1 MIILGHGVF
10 SIGEKDI
17 AITRGGGQFVLE
29 REYRDIEADGDRG
42 PVKGRTVIDKSVP
55 KLTMNALSMLPED
68 FTSYYPGMKSEA
80 TELST
85 KVTGRTDITAEDYKS
100 VKWTGKTK
108 QGKGVIITL
117 KNAINL
123 ENLDWTLQDKDEVI
137 QALTYV
143 GAYDEGEPDVE
154 PWDVEFIK

>member
-10 SIGEKDI
+10 SIGGKDI
-17 AITRGGGQFVLE
+17 AITRGGGQFVIE

-42 PVKGRTVIDKSVP
+42 PVKNRTIIDKSVP

-68 FTSYYPGMKSEA
+68 FTNYYPGMISET
-80 TELST
+80 TEEST
-85 KVTGRTDITAEDYKS
+85 KVTGRTDISEDDYKT

-143 GAYDEGEPDVE
+143 GTYDEDDMENE

>member
-10 SIGEKDI
+10 SIGGKDI
-17 AITRGGGQFVLE
+17 AITRGGGKFVIE

-55 KLTMNALSMLPED
+55 KLTINALSMLPED
-68 FTSYYPGMKSEA
+68 FTSYYPGMQS
-80 TELST
+80 TTDTNT
-85 KVTGRTDITAEDYKS
+85 KVTGKTDISTDDYKT

-123 ENLDWTLQDKDEVI
+123 ENIDWTLQDKDEVI

-143 GAYDEGEPDVE
+143 GTYDEDDMENE

>member
-10 SIGEKDI
+10 SIGGKDI
-17 AITRGGGQFVLE
+17 AITRGGGQFAIE

-42 PVKGRTVIDKSVP
+42 PVKNRTVIDKSVP

-68 FTSYYPGMKSEA
+68 FTNYYPGMTSET
-80 TELST
+80 TERST
-85 KVTGRTDITAEDYKS
+85 KVTGKTDISEDDYKI

-137 QALTYV
+137 QSLTYV
-143 GAYDEGEPDVE
+143 GTYAEDDMENE

>member
-10 SIGEKDI
+10 SICGKDI
-17 AITRGGGQFVLE
+17 AITRGGGQFVIE

-55 KLTMNALSMLPED
+55 KLTINALSMLPED
-68 FTSYYPGMKSEA
+68 FTNYYPGMQS
-80 TELST
+80 TTDTNT
-85 KVTGRTDITAEDYKS
+85 KVTGKTDISTEDYKT

-143 GAYDEGEPDVE
+143 GTYDEDDMENE

>member
-1 MIILGHGVF
+1 MT
-10 SIGEKDI
+10 SE
-17 AITRGGGQFVLE
+17 TTE
-29 REYRDIEADGDRG
+29 R
-42 PVKGRTVIDKSVP
+42 
-55 KLTMNALSMLPED
+55 
-68 FTSYYPGMKSEA
+68 
-80 TELST
+80 ST
-85 KVTGRTDITAEDYKS
+85 KVTGKTDISEDDYKI

-137 QALTYV
+137 QSLTYV
-143 GAYDEGEPDVE
+143 GTYAEDDMENE

>member
-17 AITRGGGQFVLE
+17 AVTRGGGQFVVE

-42 PVKGRTVIDKSVP
+42 TVKGRTLIDKSVP
-55 KLTMNALSMLPED
+55 KLTINALSMLPED
-68 FTSYYPGMKSEA
+68 FTSYYPGMKSA
-80 TELST
+80 TDT
-85 KVTGRTDITAEDYKS
+85 NTTVTGKTDISTEDYKT

-108 QGKGVIITL
+108 AGKGVIITL

-143 GAYDEGEPDVE
+143 GTYDEGESETE
-154 PWDVEFIK
+154 PWEVEFIK

>member
-10 SIGEKDI
+10 SIGGKDI
-17 AITRGGGQFVLE
+17 AITRGGGQFVIE

-55 KLTMNALSMLPED
+55 KLTINALSMLPED
-68 FTSYYPGMKSEA
+68 FTNYYPGMQS
-80 TELST
+80 TTDTNT
-85 KVTGRTDITAEDYKS
+85 KVTGKTDISTEDYKT

-143 GAYDEGEPDVE
+143 GAYDEGAPETE

>member
-10 SIGEKDI
+10 SIGGKDI
-17 AITRGGGQFVLE
+17 AITRGGGQFVIE

-42 PVKGRTVIDKSVP
+42 PVKNRTIIDKSVP

-68 FTSYYPGMKSEA
+68 FTNYYPGMISET
-80 TELST
+80 TEEST
-85 KVTGRTDITAEDYKS
+85 KVTGRTDISEDDYKT

-123 ENLDWTLQDKDEVI
+123 ENLDWTLQDKDEGI

-143 GAYDEGEPDVE
+143 GTYDEDDMENE

>member
-10 SIGEKDI
+10 SIGGKDI
-17 AITRGGGQFVLE
+17 AITRGGGQFVIE

-55 KLTMNALSMLPED
+55 KLTINALSMLPED
-68 FTSYYPGMKSEA
+68 FTNYYPGMQS
-80 TELST
+80 TTDTNT
-85 KVTGRTDITAEDYKS
+85 KVTGKTDISTEDYKT

-143 GAYDEGEPDVE
+143 GTYEEDDMENE

>member
-10 SIGEKDI
+10 SIGGKDI
-17 AITRGGGQFVLE
+17 AITRGGGQFVIE

-55 KLTMNALSMLPED
+55 KRTINALSMLPED
-68 FTSYYPGMKSEA
+68 FTNYYPGMQS
-80 TELST
+80 TTDTNT
-85 KVTGRTDITAEDYKS
+85 KVTGKTDISTEDYKT

-143 GAYDEGEPDVE
+143 GTYDEDDMENE

>member
-1 MIILGHGVF
+1 
-10 SIGEKDI
+10 
-17 AITRGGGQFVLE
+17 
-29 REYRDIEADGDRG
+29 
-42 PVKGRTVIDKSVP
+42 
-55 KLTMNALSMLPED
+55 MLPED
-68 FTSYYPGMKSEA
+68 FTNYYPGMQS
-80 TELST
+80 TTDTNT
-85 KVTGRTDITAEDYKS
+85 KVTGKTDISTEDYKT

-143 GAYDEGEPDVE
+143 GTYDEDDMENE

>member
-10 SIGEKDI
+10 SIGGKDI
-17 AITRGGGQFVLE
+17 AITRGGGQFVIE

-55 KLTMNALSMLPED
+55 KLTINALSMLPED
-68 FTSYYPGMKSEA
+68 FTNYYPGMQS
-80 TELST
+80 TTDTNT
-85 KVTGRTDITAEDYKS
+85 KVTGKTDISTEDYKN

-143 GAYDEGEPDVE
+143 GTYDEDDMENE